1 MSKKIAIEEVRKYF
15 KNLDCNLI
23 SKEYKN
29 FKSNL
34 EFICNKHKDKGV
46 QLNSYRNARRGLC
59 CHYCG
64 KENSINSRKISE
76 KELEKIT
83 ENAGFI
89 FVGTELINH
98 KRKIIYKCKK
108 HIDKGEQNAEVANM
122 RKSNGNCPYCLNRCR
137 TTESF
142 KQEMKVINPNIEI
155 IGEYINVH
163 TKIKCKCN
171 IDGYEWD
178 ALPHNLIN
186 GEGCR
191 KCFVKR
197 NSLNNTHTQEW
208 FNSIMN
214 ILHPDIEVLSPF
226 VKMQE
231 KVKCKCNIDGYEWST
246 TPDLLINRSTG
257 CYKCSCRKTGERCR
271 KTNSNFLLQL
281 KNVNPNIIPLENYID
296 DHTKIKCLCTIHE
309 HVWYVV
315 PNKILHRKTGCPK
328 CASYHNEN
336 KLDTIL
342 DKWGYNYELQKKFP
356 DCIDKKPLPFDR
368 YLPDFNILIEYDGE
382 QHYFPIRFGDISN
395 EQAKEKFDKVCLH
408 DNIKNKYCKDNNI
421 PLIRIPYWE
430 RNDMEYYLFEKLV
443 EYNAIELVA

>member
-171 IDGYEWD
+171 IDGYEW
-178 ALPHNLIN
+178 
-186 GEGCR
+186 
-191 KCFVKR
+191 
-197 NSLNNTHTQEW
+197 
-208 FNSIMN
+208 
-214 ILHPDIEVLSPF
+214 
-226 VKMQE
+226 
-231 KVKCKCNIDGYEWST
+231 ST
-246 TPDLLINRSTG
+246 TPDSLINRPTG

-309 HVWYVV
+309 HVWYVA
-315 PNKILHRKTGCPK
+315 PNKILHWKTGCPK

>member
-1 MSKKIAIEEVRKYF
+1 MSKKITIEEVRKYF

-171 IDGYEWD
+171 IDGYEW
-178 ALPHNLIN
+178 
-186 GEGCR
+186 
-191 KCFVKR
+191 
-197 NSLNNTHTQEW
+197 
-208 FNSIMN
+208 
-214 ILHPDIEVLSPF
+214 
-226 VKMQE
+226 
-231 KVKCKCNIDGYEWST
+231 ST
-246 TPDLLINRSTG
+246 TPDSLINRPTG

-309 HVWYVV
+309 HVWYAA

>member
-1 MSKKIAIEEVRKYF
+1 MSKKITIEEVRKYF

-231 KVKCKCNIDGYEWST
+231 KVKCKCKKCEYEW
-246 TPDLLINRSTG
+246 
-257 CYKCSCRKTGERCR
+257 
-271 KTNSNFLLQL
+271 NSNPKDL
-281 KNVNPNIIPLENYID
+281 K
-296 DHTKIKCLCTIHE
+296 HG
-309 HVWYVV
+309 
-315 PNKILHRKTGCPK
+315 TGCPICK
-328 CASYHNEN
+328 QSHGEECINRWLKQNNIYYFREYRFS
-336 KLDTIL
+336 
-342 DKWGYNYELQKKFP
+342 
-356 DCIDKKPLPFDR
+356 DCIYKRTLPFDF
-368 YLPDFNILIEYDGE
+368 YLPDYNLCIEYQGE
-382 QHYFPIRFGDISN
+382 QHYRPVTFNGCS
-395 EQAKEKFDKVCLH
+395 KV
-408 DNIKNKYCKDNNI
+408 IAKNKFEMQKIKDKIKKEYCINNGI
-421 PLIRIPYWE
+421 SFLEISYKE
-430 RNDMEYYLFEKLV
+430 FNHLEKIL
-443 EYNAIELVA
+443 ESKILKYNIA